1 MTPNGTDASANGI
14 GEAIAGANSTNGGGE
29 AEGEAEGEGG
39 QREVCKQCPAGSF
52 SKGGRSTSCTPCAAG
67 ERSLTQCKTQRFT
80 AQSNNMLQQY
90 RLHALCRR

>member
-1 MTPNGTDASANGI
+1 MTPNSTDASANGI

-52 SKGGRSTSCTPCAAG
+52 SKGGRSTSCTPCASG